1 MMSDIRKIDQV
12 FVNGRIWTGD
22 QGRPSA
28 EAIAIAGD
36 RIVFVGSTTEVLER
50 ADAGARRT
58 DLEGRR
64 VLPGFND
71 AHWHF
76 WASPQGAFYM
86 AGGLQEFQRRLKEL
100 ADNSPHGS
108 WIANTGWA
116 YADFPGNLPHRKY
129 IDAIVPDRP
138 VWIDAR
144 DGHMGL
150 ANTKA
155 LELAGITRG
164 TVAPPHSRIECDADG
179 ELTGEFKGI
188 PAMKLVTSLI
198 PPATPEEV
206 RKIFT
211 ALQASAASH
220 GITSVQNLQ
229 QWNDTELEVVETAAA
244 QGQLKTR
251 IYAAVTLKPSQTEGQ
266 FAWIKYLRE
275 KHVGP
280 LLKFGCVKTWLDGT
294 IDARTALMREEYVGG
309 GQGESNWSQAD
320 LNHAAAAHDRAGLQ
334 LMLHATG
341 DGATGMALEAFEY
354 AQRQNGIRDARFRI
368 EHIDIPTAEDLTRL
382 KAVGGIAS
390 SQPNF
395 AYPDETVT
403 ENYSVLLG
411 PERAKRAEA
420 FKDIDDAG
428 LCQPFGSDYPVSSMD
443 TLRAIHTA
451 MTRTLRGVPGA
462 KPWQPHQRISLE
474 AALRHFTQDGAYA
487 SFDEHE
493 KGTLSPGK
501 LADFVVLSEDIF
513 DDPERRLLTAQVAMT
528 VMGGAVTY
536 QASQASP
543 RAVLSS
549 PFLSSRDGC
558 PHCRSAAPFRP
569 RLVAESVT
577 PARSPGAAAR
587 TKKRSRPRQSSA
599 Q

>member
-1 MMSDIRKIDQV
+1 MSDSRKIDQV
-12 FVNGRIWTGD
+12 FLNARIWTGD
-22 QGRPSA
+22 PSRPSA
-28 EAIAIAGD
+28 EAMATAGD
-36 RIVFVGSTTEVLER
+36 RIVFVGSNAEVLAR
-50 ADAGARRT
+50 AGAAVHRT

-64 VLPGFND
+64 VVPGFND

-86 AGGLQEFQRRLKEL
+86 AGSLEEFQRRLKEL
-100 ADNSPHGS
+100 ADKSPPGR
-108 WIANTGWA
+108 WIQNTGWA
-116 YADFPGNLPHRKY
+116 YADFPGNVAHRKY
-129 IDAIVPDRP
+129 IDAIVSDRP

-155 LELAGITRG
+155 LEIAGVTKS
-164 TVAPPHSRIECDADG
+164 TVPPPNSRIERDANG
-179 ELTGEFKGI
+179 ELTGELKGK
-188 PAMKLVTSLI
+188 PAMNLVALRI
-198 PPATPEEV
+198 PPPTAEEV
-206 RKIFT
+206 REIFT

-229 QWNDTELEVVETAAA
+229 QWSDTELAVVEEAATR
-244 QGQLKTR
+244 GHLKTR
-251 IYAAVTLKPSQTEGQ
+251 IYAAVSLKPNPEAGHL
-266 FAWIKYLRE
+266 AWIDHLRG
-275 KHVGP
+275 KHRGVM
-280 LLKFGCVKTWLDGT
+280 LKFGCVKTWLDGT

-309 GQGESNWSQAD
+309 GQGESNWTQAD
-320 LNHAAAAHDRAGLQ
+320 LNHAVAVLDRAGVQ
-334 LMLHATG
+334 VMLHATG
-341 DGATGMALEAFEY
+341 DGAVEMALQSFEHT
-354 AQRQNGIRDARFRI
+354 QRQNGKRDARFRI
-368 EHIDIPTAEDLTRL
+368 EHIDIPTAEDLSRL

-474 AALRHFTQDGAYA
+474 AALRHFTRDGAYA

-493 KGTLSPGK
+493 KGTLTPGK

-513 DDPERRLLTAQVAMT
+513 DHPERRLLTAQVTTT
-528 VMGGAVTY
+528 VMGGAITY
-536 QASQASP
+536 QASSASP
-543 RAVLSS
+543 RAALSS
-549 PFLSSRDGC
+549 PFFSSRGGC
-558 PHCRSAAPFRP
+558 PHCRAEAPFRP
-569 RLVAESVT
+569 RLVAEAVI
-577 PARSPGAAAR
+577 PAQSPGAAAR
-587 TKKRSRPRQSSA
+587 TKGRSRRRQSSA